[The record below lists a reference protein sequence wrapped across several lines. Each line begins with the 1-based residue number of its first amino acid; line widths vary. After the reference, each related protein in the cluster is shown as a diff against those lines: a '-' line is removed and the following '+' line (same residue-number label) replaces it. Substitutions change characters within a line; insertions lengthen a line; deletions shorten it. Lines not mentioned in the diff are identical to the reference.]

1 MTAIRRTIDMCRRIA
16 NLFRNV
22 GLPADMP
29 RKPFAVLM
37 WGHRRSGVMGHGLM
51 CFEGTQRWFRVTMHW
66 KLYGVS
72 WRGRFIG
79 VMQRVAS
86 HGGEE

>member
-1 MTAIRRTIDMCRRIA
+1 MTVISRTIDVCRRIV

-29 RKPFAVLM
+29 FTPFAVFM
-37 WGHRRSGVMGHGLM
+37 WGHRRSGVMFHGRIDSDPM
-51 CFEGTQRWFRVTMHW
+51 DWGGASMHW

-72 WRGRFIG
+72 WRGRFVG

>member
-1 MTAIRRTIDMCRRIA
+1 MTAISRTINVCRRIV
-16 NLFRNV
+16 NLCRNV

-29 RKPFAVLM
+29 FTPFAVFM
-37 WGHRRSGVMGHGLM
+37 WGQRRSGVMRY
-51 CFEGTQRWFRVTMHW
+51 GTLETGKKRWHCVMHW

-86 HGGEE
+86 HGGDNK

>member
-1 MTAIRRTIDMCRRIA
+1 MTAILRTVNVCRRFV

-29 RKPFAVLM
+29 CKTFAALM
-37 WGHRRSGVMGHGLM
+37 WGHRRSGLM
-51 CFEGTQRWFRVTMHW
+51 TYGIIDDGNRLIVQQIMHW

-72 WRGRFIG
+72 WRGRFVG

>member
-1 MTAIRRTIDMCRRIA
+1 MTIRRIIDLCRRVVGP
-16 NLFRNV
+16 LRNT

-29 RKPFAVLM
+29 LKPFAVLM
-37 WGHRRSGVMGHGLM
+37 WGHRRSGVMGYGLM
-51 CFEGTQRWFRVTMHW
+51 CSEDTHRWHMATMHW
-66 KLYGVS
+66 RLYGVS
-72 WRGRFIG
+72 WRGRFVG

>member
-1 MTAIRRTIDMCRRIA
+1 MTVIRRTINVCRRIV

-29 RKPFAVLM
+29 FTPFAVLM
-37 WGHRRSGVMGHGLM
+37 WGQRRSGVMGY
-51 CFEGTQRWFRVTMHW
+51 GTISDETHYWAGIPMHW

-72 WRGRFIG
+72 WRGRFVG

>member
-1 MTAIRRTIDMCRRIA
+1 MTAILRTVNVCRRIA

-37 WGHRRSGVMGHGLM
+37 WGQRRSGVMSY
-51 CFEGTQRWFRVTMHW
+51 GTVSGEAQCWAGMPMHW

>member
-1 MTAIRRTIDMCRRIA
+1 MTAILRTINACRRVI

-37 WGHRRSGVMGHGLM
+37 WGQRRSGVMGYGLTDSAKHHWY
-51 CFEGTQRWFRVTMHW
+51 GTMHW